1 MFGKYAA
8 ERRHR
13 LGKGRPETFDF
24 LGFTHYCATSRDG
37 KFIVKRKTQRKRKIR
52 KVKELRIEARRRTH
66 SPVAQQHEWLS
77 AVLRGHFAYYGLPSN
92 MRSMVGFAYEV
103 RRLWLRLLAR
113 RSQRGMTWD
122 RFNRLMKAFPLPVP
136 TATPSTSAKSTLAMG

>member
-1 MFGKYAA
+1 MGEASRPPKIATARGPFMFGKYAA

-52 KVKELRIEARRRTH
+52 R
-66 SPVAQQHEWLS
+66 
-77 AVLRGHFAYYGLPSN
+77 
-92 MRSMVGFAYEV
+92 
-103 RRLWLRLLAR
+103 
-113 RSQRGMTWD
+113 
-122 RFNRLMKAFPLPVP
+122 
-136 TATPSTSAKSTLAMG
+136 